1 MENESPNIGSLEDL
15 EDDALIERCRAEI
28 PHQTVAFHELVRRY
42 EGMVY
47 HTCLRMLGS
56 VEEAEE
62 TCQDAFLRVFQKLH
76 QFEGR
81 SSFKTWL
88 FRVVYNFCMTRRRK
102 LAIRRERGTE
112 IHAEIVRESET
123 QDEEAEANETELSE
137 TVHRAID
144 RLKPDDKEIIQL
156 RFISDLSLEEI
167 AEILGLGLSAT
178 KMRLYRAMD
187 RFKNAYQNLEESH

>member
-1 MENESPNIGSLEDL
+1 METESTIEGSLEDL
-15 EDDALIERCRAEI
+15 DDEALIARCQQEL
-28 PHQTVAFHELVRRY
+28 PHRTEGFHELLRRH

-47 HTCLRMLGS
+47 HTCLRMLGN

-62 TCQDAFLRVFQKLH
+62 TCQDAFVRVFQKLH

-102 LAIRRERGTE
+102 LATRRERRNRIQTE
-112 IHAEIVRESET
+112 FVH
-123 QDEEAEANETELSE
+123 EAESRHQASEDNELDLSE
-137 TVHRAID
+137 NVHRAINQ
-144 RLKPDDKEIIQL
+144 LKPGDREVIVL

-167 AEILGLGLSAT
+167 ADVLEIGLSAT
-178 KMRLYRAMD
+178 KMRLYRAME
-187 RFKNAYQNLEESH
+187 RFKSVYQTLEKAS